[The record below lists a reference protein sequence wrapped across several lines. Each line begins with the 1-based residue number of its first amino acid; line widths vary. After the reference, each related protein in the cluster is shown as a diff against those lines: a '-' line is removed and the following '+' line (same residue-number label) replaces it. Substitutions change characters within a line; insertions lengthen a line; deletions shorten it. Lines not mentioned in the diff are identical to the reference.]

1 MNKARV
7 RRANRKGLK
16 IMAKYLFPAVFV
28 KEDNGQYS
36 VSFPDIPQCYT
47 CGDDLQD
54 AFDMA
59 QDVLCLRLYD
69 MEEAGEAI
77 PRASAVQS
85 IHCGEK
91 DTISLVGCDTIEY
104 RRLNDNTAVKKTLTI
119 PSWLN
124 TMAERE
130 GVNFSAVLQNAL
142 RNELHL

>member
-1 MNKARV
+1 
-7 RRANRKGLK
+7 
-16 IMAKYLFPAVFV
+16 MAKYLFPAVFT
-28 KEDNGQYS
+28 KENNGQYS
-36 VSFPDIPQCYT
+36 VNFPDIQQCYT

-59 QDVLCLRLYD
+59 QDVLCMRLYD
-69 MEEAGEAI
+69 MEESGETI
-77 PRASAVQS
+77 PLPSAVQTVS
-85 IHCGEK
+85 VGDNEIV
-91 DTISLVGCDTIEY
+91 SLVGCDTIEY
-104 RRLNDNTAVKKTLTI
+104 RRLNDNKAVKKTLTI

>member
-1 MNKARV
+1 MNKALV
-7 RRANRKGLK
+7 RRVYRREKT
-16 IMAKYLFPAVFV
+16 IMARYLFPAVFT

-36 VSFPDIPQCYT
+36 VNFPDIPQCYT

-54 AFDMA
+54 AFDAA
-59 QDVLCLRLYD
+59 QDVLCMRIYD
-69 MEEAGEAI
+69 MEEAGEAV
-77 PRASAVQS
+77 PTPSAVRS
-85 IHCGEK
+85 IPSGDNE
-91 DTISLVGCDTIEY
+91 TISLVGCDTIEY
-104 RRLNDNTAVKKTLTI
+104 RRLNDNKAVKKTLTI